1 MFSSHIGMMNWFL
14 DDLWLE
20 QSMPWY
26 LPPPPQ
32 LIYSNNNSPVN
43 SFREYIYPIVDRIVR

>member
-1 MFSSHIGMMNWFL
+1 MMNWFL